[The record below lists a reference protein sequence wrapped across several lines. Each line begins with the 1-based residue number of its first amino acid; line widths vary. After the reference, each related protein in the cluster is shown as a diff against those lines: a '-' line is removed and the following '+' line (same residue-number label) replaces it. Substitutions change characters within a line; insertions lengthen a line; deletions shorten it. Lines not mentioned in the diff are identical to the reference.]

1 MSCWIGGIERPTAIY
16 GHQATMGFAAIFLI
30 SNENARM
37 ILNIRLSIVTSDV
50 KLFTDG
56 QHTWLRLGTIPSKK
70 ARGKC

>member
-1 MSCWIGGIERPTAIY
+1 MSCWIGGIERPRAIY

-30 SNENARM
+30 SNKNTRM
-37 ILNIRLSIVTSDV
+37 ILNIRLAIVTSDG

-70 ARGKC
+70 VRGKC